1 MSGGGPQRRGAGAS
15 LPAVTTPPR
24 APRTDALDAIPRLGW
39 VGEPSPVTLLPRLA
53 ESLGLTSLAVKRDDL
68 LSPLHGGSKPRKLD
82 YLLASEPFDAAP
94 AWHAIGAVGSGNLVA
109 VAAAAARRERRLLA
123 HVFWAPL
130 SPSARE
136 NIAFVASGPTDITY
150 YGSRTTL
157 GLRSPGLFLRSSVG
171 GAPVIPPGATTP
183 RGDVG
188 MVRAG
193 LELAEQVAA
202 GELPAPERIYVS
214 FGSGGTAVGLAL
226 GLAWGGLRPRIIGVC
241 AVERVFALR
250 GRMGT
255 LDRQLRAELARF
267 GLHDL
272 PPSCPITLDHREV
285 GAGYSFPT
293 PASLAACE
301 RLGEEGLSLEPAYT
315 GKAMAG
321 LLREAKKGPQGAVLF
336 WHTARRDGLPHD
348 DDWRARLPPALARR
362 LAAEEKGQPRPRRR
376 VFLLGAAA
384 TTAALVAYRVTG
396 YPPLPGW
403 SGRVLSAWEALVVH
417 AAAEALLPPAPD
429 GGNFAAVPA
438 AVDSYLYGMPEAAL
452 REVHAMLAVVEHGTT
467 PLGGRIPRLT
477 ALPTAERREYLE
489 GLEKRGGLLAQV
501 YAGIR
506 DLCFLAYYQQPRAW
520 SALGYDG
527 PRVAPADSPA
537 GAARMAWP
545 AYDGMVA
552 PPGSLPRA
560 VVP

>member
-1 MSGGGPQRRGAGAS
+1 
-15 LPAVTTPPR
+15 VTIPPR
-24 APRTDALDAIPRLGW
+24 TPRTDALDAIPRLGW
-39 VGEPSPVTLLPRLA
+39 VSEPSPVTLLPRLA
-53 ESLGLTSLAVKRDDL
+53 ESLGLASLAIKRDDL

-82 YLLASEPFDAAP
+82 YLLATAPFAAAP

-130 SPSARE
+130 SPSALD

-157 GLRSPGLFLRSSVG
+157 GLRSPGLFLRSSVA

-183 RGDVG
+183 RGDIG
-188 MVRAG
+188 LVRAG
-193 LELAEQVAA
+193 LELAEQVAS
-202 GELPAPERIYVS
+202 GELPSPDRIYVS

-226 GLAWGGLRPRIIGVC
+226 GLALGGLRPQIVGVC
-241 AVERVFALR
+241 AVERVFSLR
-250 GRMGT
+250 ARIGT
-255 LDRQLRAELARF
+255 LERQLRAELGRF
-267 GLHDL
+267 GLADL
-272 PPSCPITLDHREV
+272 PPSCPITLDHGEV
-285 GAGYSFPT
+285 GEGYSFPT

-321 LLREAKKGPQGAVLF
+321 LLRDAKRGSLGAVLF

-362 LAAEEKGQPRPRRR
+362 LAAEDKGTRPSRRR

-384 TTAALVAYRVTG
+384 ATAALVAYRVTG

-403 SGRVLSAWEALVVH
+403 NGLVLSAWEASVVR

-429 GGNFAAVPA
+429 GGTFEAVPA
-438 AVDSYLYGMPEAAL
+438 AVDRYLHGMPEGAL
-452 REVHAMLAVVEHGTT
+452 REVHAMLALVEHGTT
-467 PLGGRIPRLT
+467 PLGGRLSRLT
-477 ALPTAERREYLE
+477 ALPVAERRAYLE
-489 GLEKRGGLLAQV
+489 GLESWGGLLAQA

-506 DLCFLAYYQQPRAW
+506 DLCFLAYYQQPSTW

-527 PRVAPADSPA
+527 PRVAAD
-537 GAARMAWP
+537 AAVTGRMDWP

-552 PPGSLPRA
+552 PQGTLPRG
-560 VVP
+560 VMP